1 MKNSSLRPA
10 NIFGNTI
17 KFLQIARPQF
27 LIVGLAL
34 FLFGALW
41 AVLLGAPFSL
51 ARLLL
56 GYLVIMPAH
65 LSVSYS
71 NDYFDVEVD
80 RLGKPTLISGGS
92 GVLVQHPELRSATRR
107 IALTLILCSL
117 VMGIVFW
124 ALYAYPFWY
133 LGLVLLGNLLGWF
146 YSAPPIKLAYR
157 GLGEFSTMF
166 TSGFLLPMMGY
177 LVTRG
182 SVDRDGLIFLIPFM
196 LYGLAFILMVHIPDM
211 EVDRLGN
218 KHTWVALRGRAF
230 AFTVAGIALL
240 CATLFIFF
248 SPQLFPGTYPLDF
261 RVLGWMSLLPLAA
274 GLIGVLKRPAER
286 EAAIKIVLGNVIMLA
301 VFCLLADG
309 YLIYLAGL

>member
-1 MKNSSLRPA
+1 LKDNSLRLADILGP
-10 NIFGNTI
+10 IL

-56 GYLVIMPAH
+56 GYLVVMPAH

-80 RLGKPTLISGGS
+80 RLGKPTLVSGGS
-92 GVLVQHPELRSATRR
+92 GILVQHPELRAAARR
-107 IALTLILCSL
+107 MAILLILCSF
-117 VMGIVFW
+117 VMGIIFW
-124 ALYAYPFWY
+124 MLYDYPFWY

-146 YSAPPIKLAYR
+146 YSAPPLKLAYR

-177 LVTRG
+177 FVTRG

-196 LYGLAFILMVHIPDM
+196 LYGLAFILLVHIPDM
-211 EVDRLGN
+211 EVDRLGH

-230 AFTVAGIALL
+230 GFTLAGIALL
-240 CATLFIFF
+240 CATIFIFLL
-248 SPQLFPGTYPLDF
+248 PQLFPGTYPLDF
-261 RVLGWMSLLPLAA
+261 RVLGWMSLLPLAS
-274 GLIGVLKRPAER
+274 GLVGLVKRPAER
-286 EAAIKIVLGNVIMLA
+286 QAAIKLVLGNVVSLA
-301 VFCLLADG
+301 LFCLLADG